1 MQYSQGLILKS
12 RVEEIPLLFHFG
24 VVIIENG
31 EVMVMH
37 NTIDQDVII
46 ESFED
51 YSEDRIVEETFESD
65 LMSYSKEQLYE
76 AFNRCKGEFD
86 TLNYNCEH
94 FIDCMLGHEQKS
106 EQLRT
111 VGLISVALLLA
122 YLAYKS

>member
-37 NTIDQDVII
+37 NTVDQDVII
-46 ESFED
+46 ESFEE

-94 FIDCMLGHEQKS
+94 FIDCMLGHPHKS
-106 EQLRT
+106 EQLYR
-111 VGLISVALLLA
+111 VGLITVALLLA
-122 YLAYKS
+122 YSIYRA